1 MDKMLE
7 RILSLLPRTEDGK
20 IVHGAKKEFAES
32 IGLSHNLVTM
42 WEKGQSK
49 SYRNYVQQISEKY
62 KVSVDW
68 LVGNTDIKEK
78 SAAPGGTTLH
88 DTDYDKLSD
97 ANRAII
103 DDLIA
108 KLYKAQSDD

>member
-1 MDKMLE
+1 MDIMLE
-7 RILSLLPRTEDGK
+7 RIMSLLPKRADGK
-20 IVHGAKKEFAES
+20 IIHGAKKEFADS
-32 IGLSHNLVTM
+32 LGLSHNLITM

-49 SYRNYVQQISEKY
+49 SYRNYVQQISETY
-62 KVSVDW
+62 NVSVDW
-68 LVGNTDIKEK
+68 LMGITDIKEK
-78 SAAPGGTTLH
+78 SAAPGGATLH

-108 KLYKAQSDD
+108 KLYKSQSDD